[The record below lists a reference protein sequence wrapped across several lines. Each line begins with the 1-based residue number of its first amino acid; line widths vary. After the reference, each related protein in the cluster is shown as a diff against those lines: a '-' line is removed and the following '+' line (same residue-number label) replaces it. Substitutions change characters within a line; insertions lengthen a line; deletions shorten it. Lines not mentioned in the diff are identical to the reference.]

1 MRRVVTTAAADF
13 GNAIATASGSERFA
27 CINADLTIT
36 LHRLPEGEWVGVEP
50 SIFPEAHGIGVS
62 ESILYDDAGRIGLG
76 VQNVLIDE
84 RPD

>member
-36 LHRLPEGEWVGVEP
+36 LHRLPEGEWVRVEP
-50 SIFPEAHGIGVS
+50 SIFPEASSTSGPTESEVMGVGS
-62 ESILYDDAGRIGLG
+62 GAG
-76 VQNVLIDE
+76 
-84 RPD
+84 